1 MRLTRTRYAFAGPH
15 LGHTKSSGQRS
26 ASSYRRHA
34 ASSGNIMSNSGHVRG
49 NVGSC
54 ANAHVTVSTHTLRI
68 GGIVADGRA
77 VYQSSRSVNHYTWW
91 LGA

>member
-1 MRLTRTRYAFAGPH
+1 
-15 LGHTKSSGQRS
+15 
-26 ASSYRRHA
+26 
-34 ASSGNIMSNSGHVRG
+34 MSNSGHVRG